1 MARMSNAERAAR
13 EAARRQEEQDRRE
26 ALREYQEAKRELLK
40 SGESL
45 DYRFEGI
52 RSTRYMSA
60 EEIRQETEE
69 LKELRKEMQR
79 QEIERT
85 RAEAKAGGYKGD
97 ATYDNVTAIMDA
109 TDESMRDTLR
119 DLIESNYDE
128 LEVAADLLNQ
138 DDEEIYYR
146 WIESYGNE
154 EEIGELW
161 DEGDFDLIF

>member
-13 EAARRQEEQDRRE
+13 EAARRQEEIDRKE

-40 SGESL
+40 SGKSL

-52 RSTRYMSA
+52 RSTRYMNA

-69 LKELRKEMQR
+69 LKKLRKEMQR

-85 RAEAKAGGYKGD
+85 RGEAKAGGYKGV
-97 ATYDNVTAIMDA
+97 ATYDNVKAIMDA

-119 DLIESNYDE
+119 DIIESNYDE

-138 DDEEIYYR
+138 DDEELYYR

-154 EEIGELW
+154 EEVAELW
-161 DEGDFDLIF
+161 EEGDFDLIF